1 MNKNFYAVIMAGG
14 IGSRFWPVSRQHT
27 PKQFIDILGV
37 GKTLIQLTYERF
49 TKICPPENIYIVTN
63 ESYRDLLREQLPALN
78 EDQVLCEP
86 IMRNT
91 APCIAYAC
99 YKIARKNPDAVTVIA
114 PSDHL
119 ILKEDLFAES
129 ILKAMDTASGQQILL
144 TLGIVPSRPDTGYGY
159 VQYTEKKLDDHF
171 HKVKTFTEKPSL
183 ELAQTFIRSGDF
195 LWNAGIFIW
204 NVKVVKAAFESH
216 LPDMHEVFK
225 DGATY

>member
-159 VQYTEKKLDDHF
+159 VQYTRSEKRRVGKEC
-171 HKVKTFTEKPSL
+171 VSTC
-183 ELAQTFIRSGDF
+183 RSRWPPY
-195 LWNAGIFIW
+195 L
-204 NVKVVKAAFESH
+204 
-216 LPDMHEVFK
+216 
-225 DGATY
+225 